1 MSNSVWLKSAIS
13 AAKKKN
19 NVISEILYLTGD
31 EDQVLNQPNN
41 KRNGKQNTGAKKE
54 SVVPHRAKVEKTPSL
69 KNTLSKIN
77 QIGKDSSGEVSE
89 EKGNVSK
96 NDSRSRDPFT
106 IDQVEERWVIFVER
120 LKKKEVRMY
129 AALKSIKPI
138 LLENDTIELSFQNNA
153 QLEEYQIR
161 YKPQLTSEFQNALN
175 NEYIELTERVI
186 ESEKLE
192 KPTLLSDK
200 EKLQQMVEKNPS
212 LQNLMKKFKLDFE

>member
-1 MSNSVWLKSAIS
+1 
-13 AAKKKN
+13 
-19 NVISEILYLTGD
+19 
-31 EDQVLNQPNN
+31 
-41 KRNGKQNTGAKKE
+41 
-54 SVVPHRAKVEKTPSL
+54 
-69 KNTLSKIN
+69 
-77 QIGKDSSGEVSE
+77 
-89 EKGNVSK
+89 
-96 NDSRSRDPFT
+96 
-106 IDQVEERWVIFVER
+106 VER